1 MRRTLSTARL
11 VMTLLLAMALASGCS
26 GDDADPPAAQKQDQ
40 AKVLLERAKAAVDG
54 AQTLHFT
61 VTTSEAP
68 AGGASLVGADGN
80 AARPDRFQGDF
91 KVSLGGA
98 TATVGVI
105 SIGGKVYAKLP
116 FTTGYRETDT
126 AQFGVADP
134 GRLLDPETGVSSLLV
149 KAKDAKL
156 AGKNRVDGEV
166 VQDVTGTIPGEAIK
180 ELLLSA
186 DPASPVAATFG
197 VVEESGQLRRVVV
210 KGPFFKAGLSST
222 LTIVLDRYGEP
233 VDISAPPGT

>member
-1 MRRTLSTARL
+1 MSTAR
-11 VMTLLLAMALASGCS
+11 VATALLLAMVLATGCS
-26 GDDADPPAAQKQDQ
+26 GDDADTPEAPKQDQ
-40 AKVLLERAKAAVDG
+40 AKALLERAKTAVDG
-54 AQTLHFT
+54 AKTLHFAL
-61 VTTSEAP
+61 TTADAP
-68 AGGASLVGADGN
+68 SGGASLVGADGS
-80 AARPDRFQGDF
+80 AARPDQFKGDF

-134 GRLLDPETGVSSLLV
+134 GRLLDPANGVSSLLV
-149 KAKDAKL
+149 KATDAKL
-156 AGKNRVDGEV
+156 AGKNRVGGEV
-166 VQDVTGTIPGEAIK
+166 VQDVTATIPGEAIK

-186 DPASPVAATFG
+186 DPASPVTATFG
-197 VVEESGQLRRVVV
+197 VVEESGQLRRVAV
-210 KGPFFKAGLSST
+210 KGPFFKAGLAST